1 MTNTR
6 GTTDDVQ
13 ERAEF
18 VADLLFQHKSKRFIL
33 EKLKSKYNKSI
44 QTHRKDYL
52 NGQNTSF
59 LKRADTD
66 KYERFKALQKAITF
80 NALQNAEMCRESYA
94 LAYEKENVSV
104 MVGACKALNSNN
116 KMLIEHLRSDYMDE
130 VWENE
135 YEEDYKNKMKENNGN
150 LHEAYP
156 RKVNRLPGID
166 TSNLGLLSG

>member
-6 GTTDDVQ
+6 GKTDDVQ

-33 EKLKSKYNKSI
+33 ERLKSKYKKSI

-52 NGQNTSF
+52 NGQNASF

-104 MVGACKALNSNN
+104 MVGAS
-116 KMLIEHLRSDYMDE
+116 IEHLRNDYMDE
-130 VWENE
+130 TWENE
-135 YEEDYKNKMKENNGN
+135 YEEDYKNKMKETNGN
-150 LHEAYP
+150 LNEAYP
-156 RKVNRLPGID
+156 RKVNKLPGID